1 MIEGQEVMIMQ
12 GPYFSISNYGAFNS
26 SVKKR
31 KASILPERMISAY
44 EFEFYTED
52 CTGGLMIDGVRYNA
66 KKGFFSC
73 TKPGQRQRMV
83 MPYKCYFFNICTQD
97 EELCELLDSMPQ
109 FAALWNMEDIVN
121 IFRKMLT
128 VENMATLENR
138 MHLEGCILQIIS
150 LVARSQLPE
159 SGEGKDS
166 ALLHRKILQDADK
179 YIRIHFAE
187 DIGLAEMA
195 QRFNLHPNYFHRL
208 YTTAFGMSPAQRLLA
223 CRIKAAKMLLL
234 TTNLSMSEIAAQ
246 CGFSSQTYFGYKFK
260 EVTKYTP
267 LQYRKK
273 MLGNR
278 KT

>member
-1 MIEGQEVMIMQ
+1 MQ
-12 GPYFSISNYGAFNS
+12 NAYFSISNYGAYRSN
-26 SVKKR
+26 VR
-31 KASILPERMISAY
+31 KHKSMILPERMISAY

-73 TKPGQRQRMV
+73 TKPGQKQKMV
-83 MPYKCYFFNICTQD
+83 LPYRCYFFNICTQN
-97 EELCELLDSMPQ
+97 EELCQLLDSMPQ

-159 SGEGKDS
+159 SGEGKNS

-179 YIRIHFAE
+179 YIRIHFSE
-187 DIGLAEMA
+187 DIGLAELA
-195 QRFNLHPNYFHRL
+195 QRFNLHPNYFQRL
-208 YTTAFGMSPAQRLLA
+208 YTAAFGVSPAQRLLA

-234 TTNLSMSEIAAQ
+234 TTNLSMSEITAQ

-260 EVTKYTP
+260 EVTGHTP

-273 MLGNR
+273 KLDGR